1 MHISVIWSTWTL
13 NFVYARSSAAPAKNG
28 SMKKLLLWTTAL
40 LGLEAT
46 GLSDIDSSVE
56 GDGDEAGDGEVAVG
70 NGGEGKDGFGLMLGL
85 ILGLMLM
92 LGLPGGN
99 DSGEE
104 AGEEG
109 VCSMMGAGEGAWAM
123 DITTRERSMASMS
136 VARASAIVTRGR
148 RKLFRLQKR
157 NRTE

>member
-1 MHISVIWSTWTL
+1 
-13 NFVYARSSAAPAKNG
+13 
-28 SMKKLLLWTTAL
+28 L

-70 NGGEGKDGFGLMLGL
+70 NGGEGKDGFGLMLGLILGLMLMLGL